1 MIKKLNITALLIILM
16 LFNQLFAQSDK
27 ILLYGSCSIDEANKL
42 SEYLKNN
49 SNIDLAFEINDD
61 GNLLFSKYS
70 IIFLCG
76 NSYLKLS
83 ETHIQELNRM
93 ILNGSFLLIDNY
105 KSDYT
110 LSIFLKKLL
119 AEYPEKNNSIL
130 EVFKKNPYRI
140 DFEQLQFD
148 AKQVYI
154 GEKLRVLALKE
165 DSIFENELNNDNKLR
180 LGSSII
186 FNYLIGN

>member
-93 ILNGSFLLIDNY
+93 ILNGGFLLIDNY

-165 DSIFENELNNDNKLR
+165 ESIFENELNNDNKLR

>member
-42 SEYLKNN
+42 SEYLKTN

-93 ILNGSFLLIDNY
+93 ILNGSLLLIDNY

-119 AEYPEKNNSIL
+119 AEYPEKNNSIS
-130 EVFKKNPYRI
+130 EVFKNNPYRVN
-140 DFEQLQFD
+140 FEQLQFNT
-148 AKQVYI
+148 KQVYVS
-154 GEKLRVLALKE
+154 EKLRVLALKE
-165 DSIFENELNNDNKLR
+165 KSIFESKLNDDNNLR

>member
-1 MIKKLNITALLIILM
+1 MIKKLNITALLIMIM
-16 LFNQLFAQSDK
+16 FVSKLFAQSDK
-27 ILLYGSCSIDEANKL
+27 ILLYGNCNIDQANKL
-42 SEYLKNN
+42 SEYLKTT
-49 SNIDLAFEINDD
+49 SNIDLAFEINDEA
-61 GNLLFSKYS
+61 NLVFSKYS

-83 ETHIQELNRM
+83 ETHIKELNRV
-93 ILNGSFLLIDNY
+93 ILNGSLLLIDNY

-119 AEYPEKNNSIL
+119 AEYPEKNISIS
-130 EVFKKNPYRI
+130 EVLNNNPYRI
-140 DFEQLQFD
+140 NFEQLQLNS
-148 AKQVYI
+148 KQVYI
-154 GEKLRVLALKE
+154 SEKLRVLALKDE
-165 DSIFENELNNDNKLR
+165 SIFESVLNDDNNLR

>member
-130 EVFKKNPYRI
+130 EVFRKNPYRI

-165 DSIFENELNNDNKLR
+165 ESIFENELNNDNKLR

>member
-1 MIKKLNITALLIILM
+1 MIKKLNLTVLLIILI
-16 LFNQLFAQSDK
+16 LINQLFAQSDK
-27 ILLYGSCSIDEANKL
+27 ILLYGSCNIDEANKL
-42 SEYLKNN
+42 SEYLNN
-49 SNIDLAFEINDD
+49 TSDIDLAFEINDEA
-61 GNLLFSKYS
+61 NLVFSKYA

-76 NSYLKLS
+76 DSYLKLS
-83 ETHIQELNRM
+83 EPQIQDLNRM
-93 ILNGSFLLIDNY
+93 ILNGSLLLIDNY
-105 KSDYT
+105 RSDYT
-110 LSIFLKKLL
+110 LSIFLKKLI
-119 AEYPEKNNSIL
+119 AEYPEKNISIS

-165 DSIFENELNNDNKLR
+165 ESIFENELNNDNNLR

>member
-61 GNLLFSKYS
+61 SNLLFSKYS

-119 AEYPEKNNSIL
+119 AEYPEKNNSIS

-165 DSIFENELNNDNKLR
+165 ESIFENELNNDNKLR

>member
-1 MIKKLNITALLIILM
+1 MIKKRNITALLIILM

-165 DSIFENELNNDNKLR
+165 ESIFENELNNDNKLR

>member
-119 AEYPEKNNSIL
+119 AEYPEKNNSIS

-165 DSIFENELNNDNKLR
+165 ESIFENELNNDNNLR

>member
-1 MIKKLNITALLIILM
+1 MIKKLNITVLLVILM

-27 ILLYGSCSIDEANKL
+27 ILLYGSCNIDEANKL
-42 SEYLKNN
+42 SEYLKTT
-49 SNIDLAFEINDD
+49 SNIDLAFEINDEA
-61 GNLLFSKYS
+61 NLVFSKYA

-76 NSYLKLS
+76 DSYLKLS
-83 ETHIQELNRM
+83 EAHIQELNKM
-93 ILNGSFLLIDNY
+93 ILNGSLLLIDNY

-119 AEYPEKNNSIL
+119 VEYPERNNSIA
-130 EVFKKNPYRI
+130 EVLKNNPYRVN
-140 DFEQLQFD
+140 FEQLQFNT
-148 AKQVYI
+148 KQVYI
-154 GEKLRVLALKE
+154 GEKLRVLGLKE
-165 DSIFENELNNDNKLR
+165 GSIFESKLNEDNNLR

>member
-76 NSYLKLS
+76 DSYLKLS

-93 ILNGSFLLIDNY
+93 ILNGSLLLIDNY

-110 LSIFLKKLL
+110 LTIFLKKLL
-119 AEYPEKNNSIL
+119 AEYPEKNNSIS
-130 EVFKKNPYRI
+130 EVLKNNSYRANF
-140 DFEQLQFD
+140 DQLQFKT
-148 AKQVYI
+148 KQIYI
-154 GEKLRVLALKE
+154 SKKLRVLALKE
-165 DSIFENELNNDNKLR
+165 ESIFESELNEDNNLR

>member
-27 ILLYGSCSIDEANKL
+27 ILLYGNCNIDEANKL
-42 SEYLKNN
+42 SEYLKTT
-49 SNIDLAFEINDD
+49 SNIDLAFEINDEA
-61 GNLLFSKYS
+61 NLVFSRYS

-83 ETHIQELNRM
+83 ETHIKELNRM
-93 ILNGSFLLIDNY
+93 ILNGSLLLIDNY

-130 EVFKKNPYRI
+130 EVLKNKYYKAY
-140 DFEQLQFD
+140 LQ
-148 AKQVYI
+148 
-154 GEKLRVLALKE
+154 
-165 DSIFENELNNDNKLR
+165 
-180 LGSSII
+180 SSH
-186 FNYLIGN
+186 FF

>member
-1 MIKKLNITALLIILM
+1 MIKKLNITALLIMLM
-16 LFNQLFAQSDK
+16 LVNQIFAQSDK
-27 ILLYGSCSIDEANKL
+27 ILLFGNCNIDEANKL
-42 SEYLKNN
+42 SEYLKTT
-49 SNIDLAFEINDD
+49 SNIDLAFEINDEA
-61 GNLLFSKYS
+61 NLVFSRYS

-83 ETHIQELNRM
+83 ETHIKELNRM
-93 ILNGSFLLIDNY
+93 ILNGSLLFIDNY

-119 AEYPEKNNSIL
+119 AEYPEKNNSIS
-130 EVFKKNPYRI
+130 EVLKNNPYRVN
-140 DFEQLQFD
+140 FEQLQFNT
-148 AKQVYI
+148 KQVYI
-154 GEKLRVLALKE
+154 SEKLRVLALKE
-165 DSIFENELNNDNKLR
+165 ESIFESELNEDNNLR

>member
-42 SEYLKNN
+42 SEYLKTN

-93 ILNGSFLLIDNY
+93 ILNGSLLLIDNY

-119 AEYPEKNNSIL
+119 AEYPEKNNSIS

-140 DFEQLQFD
+140 DFEQFQFD

-165 DSIFENELNNDNKLR
+165 KSIFENELNNDNNLK

>member
-1 MIKKLNITALLIILM
+1 MIKKLNINALLIMLM
-16 LFNQLFAQSDK
+16 LVNQLFAQSDK
-27 ILLYGSCSIDEANKL
+27 ILLYGSCNVDESSKL
-42 SEYLKNN
+42 SEYLKTT
-49 SNIDLAFEINDD
+49 SNIDLSFEINDEA
-61 GNLLFSKYS
+61 NLVFSKYP

-83 ETHIQELNRM
+83 ETHIQDLNRM
-93 ILNGSFLLIDNY
+93 ILNGSLLLIDNY

-119 AEYPEKNNSIL
+119 AEYPEKNNSIS
-130 EVFKKNPYRI
+130 EVLKNNPYKVN
-140 DFEQLQFD
+140 FEKLQFNT
-148 AKQVYI
+148 KQVYI
-154 GEKLRVLALKE
+154 SEKLRVFALKNK
-165 DSIFENELNNDNKLR
+165 SIFESELNDDNNLR

>member
-42 SEYLKNN
+42 SEYLKNT
-49 SNIDLAFEINDD
+49 SNIDLSFEKNDEA
-61 GNLLFSKYS
+61 NLIFSNYA

-83 ETHIQELNRM
+83 DAQIQELNKM
-93 ILNGSFLLIDNY
+93 IFNGSLLLIDNY
-105 KSDYT
+105 RSDYT

-119 AEYPEKNNSIL
+119 AEYPEKNNSIS
-130 EVFKKNPYRI
+130 EVLKNNPYKI
-140 DFEQLQFD
+140 NFEQLQFNS
-148 AKQVYI
+148 KQVYI
-154 GEKLRVLALKE
+154 SEKLRVLALK
-165 DSIFENELNNDNKLR
+165 DKSIFESALNDDNNLR

>member
-1 MIKKLNITALLIILM
+1 MIKKLNITALLIMLM
-16 LFNQLFAQSDK
+16 LVNQLFAQSDK
-27 ILLYGSCSIDEANKL
+27 ILLYGNCNIDEANKL
-42 SEYLKNN
+42 SEYLKTT
-49 SNIDLAFEINDD
+49 SNIDLAFEINDEA
-61 GNLLFSKYS
+61 NLLFSKYP

-93 ILNGSFLLIDNY
+93 ILNGSLLLIDNY

-119 AEYPEKNNSIL
+119 AEYPERNNSIS
-130 EVFKKNPYRI
+130 EVLKNNHYKVN
-140 DFEQLQFD
+140 FEQIQFKT
-148 AKQVYI
+148 KQVYI
-154 GEKLRVLALKE
+154 SEKLRVFALKNE
-165 DSIFENELNNDNKLR
+165 SIFDSELNDDNNLR
-180 LGSSII
+180 LASSII

>member
-42 SEYLKNN
+42 SEYLKTN

-93 ILNGSFLLIDNY
+93 ILNGSLLLIDNY

-119 AEYPEKNNSIL
+119 AEYPEKNNSIS

-165 DSIFENELNNDNKLR
+165 ESIFENELNNDNKLR